1 MTIRLVLADDHP
13 LMLNAL
19 EQLFGKEEDCL
30 VLACC
35 TTGAETLQAV
45 RLHRPD
51 VLLLDLNL
59 PEGDGLAVLRL
70 MHDEQLHCRV
80 VLLTGAIDVD
90 KVQAAMDLGICGV
103 VLKEAKP
110 QVILQCIRTVHN
122 GGTWLERSSSHHSLE
137 ELWQRV
143 DRARQLARKLTM
155 REVEVVRLLNAGLGN
170 KQIANQLFISEGTVK
185 RHLHD
190 IYERLGVSGRLK
202 LVCYLMGNELV

>member
-1 MTIRLVLADDHP
+1 MAIRLVLADDHP
-13 LMLNAL
+13 LMLQAL
-19 EQLFGKEEDCL
+19 EQLFGEEEDCL

-45 RLHRPD
+45 RLHRSD
-51 VLLLDLNL
+51 VLLLDLHL

-90 KVQAAMDLGICGV
+90 EVQAALGLGICGV
-103 VLKEAKP
+103 VLKDARP
-110 QVILQCIRTVHN
+110 QVILQCIHTVHN
-122 GGTWLERSSSHHSLE
+122 GGTWLERPSQDGSQE

-143 DRARQLARKLTM
+143 DRARQLAEKLTI
-155 REVEVVRLLNAGLGN
+155 REAEVVRLLNAGLGN

-190 IYERLGVSGRLK
+190 IYEKLGVSGRLK
-202 LVCYLMGNELV
+202 LVCYLRGNELV